1 MINTTI
7 TQSNERL
14 ESKISSLHLFQKKN
28 QKHQC
33 DILNVIGIVLF
44 AVASQQHKSTKSTKV
59 QKHTT
64 TPHKHISTTL
74 TKLNKVGRPMLPLQ
88 SHPCHDTVRNQ
99 E

>member
-33 DILNVIGIVLF
+33 DILNSDRHRFVCGCITK
-44 AVASQQHKSTKSTKV
+44 AQKYKSTKAQKYK
-59 QKHTT
+59 KHTNPNNT
-64 TPHKHISTTL
+64 QTHFYNTYQVK
-74 TKLNKVGRPMLPLQ
+74 
-88 SHPCHDTVRNQ
+88 
-99 E
+99 